1 MGLEIQALVWSPNP
15 DSRMAVINGAIL
27 HASGS
32 IEDMTIT
39 HIGEDYIVVRK
50 GGEELRVDFV
60 IQ

>member
-27 HASGS
+27 HAGGA
-32 IEDMTIT
+32 IENMTVT

-50 GGEELRVDFV
+50 GGEELRVNFV